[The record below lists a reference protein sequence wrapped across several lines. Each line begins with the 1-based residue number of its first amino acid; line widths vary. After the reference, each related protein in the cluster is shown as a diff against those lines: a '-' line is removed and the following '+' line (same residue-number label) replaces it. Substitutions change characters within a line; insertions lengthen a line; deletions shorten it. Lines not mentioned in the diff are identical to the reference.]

1 MNSFNF
7 NSDEFKKQVLESEGL
22 KPTDDSIEILEPEEV
37 GPGIEASSTLTSTPD
52 DQDPH
57 REFQEILKGA
67 PMIPKTAGGVKNI
80 IRDASALAKAGNQEK
95 ANSINA
101 SLCRVITDYNKKY
114 GTNLQINFDD
124 ISQTLVNVAD
134 PRKTRVLEL
143 YLSQVFQSIRPVI
156 YLQML
161 SKLALLIDYI
171 LDPQRLIDGT
181 LTLSDTWIATEKLI
195 SYIGQLEALKDEILI
210 KGADLELQKIGEEEQ
225 EALRSGMESEDR
237 EMVEEFMKLFKK
249 DKGIK

>member
-22 KPTDDSIEILEPEEV
+22 KPSESGDSYELIE
-37 GPGIEASSTLTSTPD
+37 
-52 DQDPH
+52 DPH
-57 REFQEILKGA
+57 KEFQDLISKA
-67 PMIPKTAGGVKNI
+67 PVIPSTSKGVKNI
-80 IRDASALAKAGNQEK
+80 IHDASALAKMGNQEK
-95 ANSINA
+95 ADSINA

-114 GTNLQINFDD
+114 GTSLDLDFND
-124 ISQTLVNVAD
+124 ISKTIVNVSD
-134 PRKTRVLEL
+134 PRKTRILEL

-161 SKLALLIDYI
+161 SKLALLIDYV
-171 LDPQRLIDGT
+171 LDPQRLTDGS
-181 LTLSDTWIATEKLI
+181 LTYSDQFICVEKILGYIQLI
-195 SYIGQLEALKDEILI
+195 ESLKDEILI
-210 KGADLELQKIGEEEQ
+210 KGADLELQKLGEEEQ
-225 EALRSGMESEDR
+225 DELKSGMSEDDR